1 MIYIA
6 LPAYNEADN
15 VETLLADIGANLQ
28 ELMPVSDFQVVVVN
42 DGSSDNTKEAAE
54 KAKDS
59 LSALY
64 PRLRIDVVSHSRNL
78 GLAEALKT
86 GLKYCADKAEP
97 RDIILTMD
105 CDNSHTPGLIPRLA
119 RRIREGYDVVIAS
132 RYVPG
137 AQIYGLSSSRLFL
150 SYAASLVMRLLFP
163 IRGVRDYTCGFR
175 AYRAEVIKDLFARNP
190 GIISERGF
198 TVMLDVLIK
207 LHQFSPHLTFGE
219 VPLLLRYDLK
229 KGASKMNVR
238 STTLR
243 TLRLIW
249 RRRLGYWDM
258 EEVADGQGKSQ

>member
-6 LPAYNEADN
+6 LPAFNEEEN
-15 VETLLADIGANLQ
+15 VETLLTDIGANMQ

-42 DGSSDNTKEAAE
+42 DGSSDRTGEAAE
-54 KAKDS
+54 AAKKN
-59 LSALY
+59 LSELY
-64 PRLRIDVVSHSRNL
+64 PRLHIEVVNHPQNR

-86 GLKYCADKAEP
+86 GLKYCADKAGP

-137 AQIYGLSSSRLFL
+137 AQIYGLSRSRLLL
-150 SYAASLVMRLLFP
+150 SSVASIIMRLFFP

-207 LHQFSPHLTFGE
+207 LHKFSPGLTFGE

-229 KGASKMNVR
+229 KGASKMNVQR
-238 STTLR
+238 TTLR
-243 TLRLIW
+243 TLKLIG

-258 EEVADGQGKSQ
+258 EEDIQANGHQ

>member
-6 LPAYNEADN
+6 LPAYNEAEN
-15 VETLLADIGANLQ
+15 VETLLADIGANMA
-28 ELMPVSDFQVVVVN
+28 ELMPVSEFHVVVVN
-42 DGSSDNTKEAAE
+42 DGSSDNTREAAE
-54 KAKDS
+54 AARDS
-59 LSALY
+59 LCSLY
-64 PRLRIDVVSHSRNL
+64 PKLRIDVISHTGNR

-86 GLKYCADKAEP
+86 GLKYCADKASP

-137 AQIYGLSSSRLFL
+137 AQVYGLSSDRLFL
-150 SYAASLVMRLLFP
+150 SYVASLIMRLCFP

-175 AYRAEVIKDLFARNP
+175 AYRAEVVKDLFARNP

-207 LHQFSPHLTFGE
+207 LHKFSPGLTFGE

-229 KGASKMNVR
+229 KGASKMNVQ

-243 TLRLIW
+243 TLKLIW
-249 RRRLGYWDM
+249 RRRFGNWDM
-258 EEVADGQGKSQ
+258 EEETQSQG

>member
-6 LPAYNEADN
+6 LPAYNEEEN
-15 VETLLADIGANLQ
+15 VETVLTDIGVNMQ
-28 ELMPVSDFQVVVVN
+28 ELMPVSDFHVVVVN
-42 DGSSDNTKEAAE
+42 DGSSDNTREAAE
-54 KAKDS
+54 AARDR
-59 LSALY
+59 LVPLY
-64 PRLRIDVVSHSRNL
+64 PRLRIDVISHPQNR

-86 GLKYCADKAEP
+86 GLKYCADKAVE

-137 AQIYGLSSSRLFL
+137 AQVYGLSGHRLLL
-150 SYAASLVMRLLFP
+150 SYAASLIMRIFFP

-175 AYRAEVIKDLFARNP
+175 AYRAEVVKELFARNP

-207 LHQFSPHLTFGE
+207 LHKFSPGLTFGE

-229 KGASKMNVR
+229 KGASKMNVQR
-238 STTLR
+238 TTLR
-243 TLRLIW
+243 TLRLIA

-258 EEVADGQGKSQ
+258 EEETQREPQQQ

>member
-6 LPAYNEADN
+6 LPAYNEAEN
-15 VETLLADIGANLQ
+15 VETLLSDIGATMQ
-28 ELMPVSDFQVVVVN
+28 ELMPVSDFHVVVVN
-42 DGSSDNTKEAAE
+42 DGSSDNTREAAE
-54 KAKDS
+54 AARES
-59 LSALY
+59 LTSAY
-64 PRLRIDVVSHSRNL
+64 PRLQIDVVNHPQNR
-78 GLAEALKT
+78 GLAEAFKT
-86 GLKYCADKAEP
+86 GLKYCADKAGP

-105 CDNSHTPGLIPRLA
+105 CDNSHTAGLIPRLA

-137 AQIYGLSSSRLFL
+137 AQVYGLAGHRLFL
-150 SYAASLVMRLLFP
+150 SYAASLIMRLFFP

-207 LHQFSPHLTFGE
+207 LHRFSPGLTFGE

-229 KGASKMNVR
+229 KGASKMNVQR
-238 STTLR
+238 TTLR
-243 TLRLIW
+243 TLKLIA
-249 RRRLGYWDM
+249 RRRLGFWDM
-258 EEVADGQGKSQ
+258 DEQSQGES